1 MTQNHVIVFFFY
13 IFYSYRFLRW
23 WAPCRQEVRF
33 SSFLWVWKHPWSR
46 VNRCHLLFSFPFIAF
61 HVAFISSHVPVI
73 LLSCL
78 SCSVAMYQ
86 RLSKIQVFES
96 YAQTGQV
103 MSGFFF
109 RPKRPNVVFICRL
122 VVVVIVVAI
131 VFEACA
137 GCHLQA
143 SWTRTCG
150 LAMRAGSVKVQAKLR
165 WNARA
170 DYTIPCVYASV
181 QNPVSVL
188 IEKYLKLSTVITDH
202 QGFASS
208 HKMRNLDSTTWQGP
222 TTQAQTTWEDTE
234 SNVLRC

>member
-1 MTQNHVIVFFFY
+1 M
-13 IFYSYRFLRW
+13 
-23 WAPCRQEVRF
+23 
-33 SSFLWVWKHPWSR
+33 SSV
-46 VNRCHLLFSFPFIAF
+46 V
-61 HVAFISSHVPVI
+61 FISFHR
-73 LLSCL
+73 LSCCIHFL
-78 SCSVAMYQ
+78 SCSCHFAFMSFMFRRYV
-86 RLSKIQVFES
+86 SKIVKD
-96 YAQTGQV
+96 TGLRKLCSNR
-103 MSGFFF
+103 SGDVRFFF